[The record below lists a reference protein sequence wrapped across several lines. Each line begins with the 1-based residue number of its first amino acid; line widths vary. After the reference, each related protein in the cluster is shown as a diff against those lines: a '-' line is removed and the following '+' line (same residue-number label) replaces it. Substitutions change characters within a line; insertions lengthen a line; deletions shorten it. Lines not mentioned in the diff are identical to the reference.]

1 MRHGISLSKEMCPS
15 TPKERERM
23 SQISY
28 DSAIGSIMYAMICTR
43 PDLSYA
49 LSMTNRY
56 QANPCEGHWT
66 AVKNILK
73 YLRRTKDVF
82 LVYGGEKELRIKGY
96 TNASFQTDKD
106 DSRSQSDFVFCLNK
120 DTVFREGVSE
130 FFSLAYSG
138 ELRRGRDDIFVETT
152 DSIRPYLLFFH
163 YLATMSSQGGGGG
176 RGGGSRV
183 SIPENAKKTIQS
195 IRDITGKQ
203 HSDEEVYAVLKECFM
218 DPNETAQKLLY
229 QVYDDYVY
237 WLADTFHEVKRK
249 RDKKKEI
256 ASVQGQGGRGSR
268 GNYYTS
274 VGKDTGSA
282 RNAFARRENR
292 KVENNAASHVKK
304 TTTAI
309 PNGYTT
315 LPNGRS
321 SCGSQLSVKDV
332 NGETK
337 DGLPANN
344 VYSSASNPVV
354 VPTMSH
360 NAGTI
365 KSEIGGQQEAAEINI
380 IQGNKHVPDDF
391 DVSKTEKTVSE
402 VPISI
407 HGNKLPRKSKAA
419 KQVKQSKPIESTLL
433 EVVTSEVA
441 TLTVKANT
449 QFLADSYASSG
460 QHVIFPSHFEVS
472 ENGLTFGSFD
482 ASFGLGTKHNNVT
495 SAEIT
500 SGCTVETSVGSDEPS
515 GEPSSRSQ
523 GMLSTLEGDNAS
535 QLQSPPELEKVP
547 EPEGNISSDA
557 ELKVDQSKQEVHL
570 HPEGNQC
577 VGPNAPGYGFG
588 LMPASTSHLTQFD
601 GPEAWGQD
609 VSRLANFSG
618 GNSPVPSSTSTPPLQ
633 SSVAAAPQAV
643 HLFRQPFPLNYF
655 PYPHYLTP
663 FYMHAMHQYV
673 NLTGLPQQPPAG
685 NLYMPPGA
693 AAPGVKSPLPQF
705 KPGAL
710 AGNPAHFTIPSG
722 YGPFTPPPVGYN
734 LSVPSV
740 TSGSSSGKEDPTT
753 SELKEN
759 HIYTTGPLN
768 EGSTIWM
775 AAAGH
780 DISNLPVHPLYS
792 VSLQGQQFP
801 FSPAQARHGAI
812 AGLYQSSQTIAPP
825 SNVNTLLQHSQA
837 MAAATAETAV
847 LASSAYQQPQLTQLN
862 WNTNY

>member
-1 MRHGISLSKEMCPS
+1 
-15 TPKERERM
+15 
-23 SQISY
+23 
-28 DSAIGSIMYAMICTR
+28 
-43 PDLSYA
+43 
-49 LSMTNRY
+49 
-56 QANPCEGHWT
+56 
-66 AVKNILK
+66 
-73 YLRRTKDVF
+73 
-82 LVYGGEKELRIKGY
+82 
-96 TNASFQTDKD
+96 
-106 DSRSQSDFVFCLNK
+106 
-120 DTVFREGVSE
+120 
-130 FFSLAYSG
+130 
-138 ELRRGRDDIFVETT
+138 
-152 DSIRPYLLFFH
+152 
-163 YLATMSSQGGGGG
+163 MSSQGGGGG

-195 IRDITGKQ
+195 IREITGKQ

-229 QVYDDYVY
+229 Q
-237 WLADTFHEVKRK
+237 DTFHEVKRK

-274 VGKDTGSA
+274 VGKDMGSA
-282 RNAFARRENR
+282 RNGFARRENR
-292 KVENNAASHVKK
+292 KVENNAASHMQK
-304 TTTAI
+304 TTAI

-337 DGLPANN
+337 DGLPANKPITISVQSCVDEPPITIPAPSFVSLTRGQEKSASN
-344 VYSSASNPVV
+344 SNASSSSSTSTTVSSVYSSASNPVV
-354 VPTMSH
+354 VPTLSH
-360 NAGTI
+360 HAGTVGTI

-391 DVSKTEKTVSE
+391 DVSKTEKTASE

-419 KQVKQSKPIESTLL
+419 EQVNQSKPIESTLL

-460 QHVIFPSHFEVS
+460 QHVTFPSHFEVS

-577 VGPNAPGYGFG
+577 VGPNAPSYGFG
-588 LMPASTSHLTQFD
+588 LMPASASHLTQFD
-601 GPEAWGQD
+601 GPEARGHD

-643 HLFRQPFPLNYF
+643 HLFHQPFPPNYF

-685 NLYMPPGA
+685 NLYMSPGA
-693 AAPGVKSPLPQF
+693 AAPGVKFPLPQF
-705 KPGAL
+705 KPGTL

-792 VSLQGQQFP
+792 VSLHGQQFP

-847 LASSAYQQPQLTQLN
+847 PASSAYQQPQLTQLN